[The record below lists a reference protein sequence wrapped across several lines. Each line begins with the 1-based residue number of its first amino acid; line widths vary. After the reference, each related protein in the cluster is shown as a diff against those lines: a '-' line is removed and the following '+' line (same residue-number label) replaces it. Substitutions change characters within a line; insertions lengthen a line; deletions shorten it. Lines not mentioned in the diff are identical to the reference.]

1 MSNETP
7 RRQADARGFID
18 CDAPGPTGQ
27 AIVGGLSLDVVQPRV
42 LRFAGR
48 IPTCRLHHRR
58 KVSVFLEGCSRS
70 YPELNSRFAA
80 AMLRL
85 TQPGVDLSLIGLAIG
100 VFLSGK
106 LSHVTGKITW
116 CSIL

>member
-48 IPTCRLHHRR
+48 IRR
-58 KVSVFLEGCSRS
+58 ADFITAGRCPSSLKVVLVPIRS
-70 YPELNSRFAA
+70 WTPG
-80 AMLRL
+80 LRRRCCDWRN
-85 TQPGVDLSLIGLAIG
+85 QA
-100 VFLSGK
+100 
-106 LSHVTGKITW
+106 
-116 CSIL
+116 